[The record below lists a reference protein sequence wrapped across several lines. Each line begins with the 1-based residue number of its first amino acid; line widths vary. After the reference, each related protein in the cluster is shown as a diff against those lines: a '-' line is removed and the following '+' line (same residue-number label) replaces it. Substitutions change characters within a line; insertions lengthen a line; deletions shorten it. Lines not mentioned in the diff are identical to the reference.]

1 MRKIDRTVMLFFVI
15 LFSIASFAQEATDE
29 PSSTEDTASYRIER
43 VVARVN
49 DRVITSDRLYERL
62 FRINGEQ
69 VLVQM
74 INEMLIEDE
83 AKAQDVEV
91 SDNELDEQINEFK
104 AGFEDEDGFTNWM
117 VQQRLT
123 EKEFRD
129 QLRLNMLQEKVIIK
143 ANELVVTDEEVTDFF
158 ETNKENLG
166 TPLQYKIKHIVVESQ
181 EAGEELL
188 IALEAG
194 ADFEK
199 LATLKSLDP
208 QSREQG
214 GDLGYLAAGAMVPE
228 FEQALQNLEV
238 GGVSGLVPTQVG
250 FHVLKLEEKKDAV
263 PAKFDKEMKNNLK
276 EFIMKQ
282 KVESA
287 IPQFMQE
294 LQNKAEITLSTGMV
308 P

>member
-29 PSSTEDTASYRIER
+29 PSSTEDPASYRIER

-117 VQQRLT
+117 TQQRLT

-143 ANELVVTDEEVTDFF
+143 VNELVVTDEEVTDFF
-158 ETNKENLG
+158 ENNEENLG
-166 TPLQYKIKHIVVESQ
+166 TPVQYKIRHIVVDSQ

-250 FHVLKLEEKKDAV
+250 FHVLKLEEKIDAV

>member
-1 MRKIDRTVMLFFVI
+1 MRKMNCAVVLFFVF
-15 LFSIASFAQEATDE
+15 LVPCVLFAQEETE
-29 PSSTEDTASYRIER
+29 GTSSAGDTASYRIER

-83 AKAQDVEV
+83 AEAQGVEV
-91 SDNELDEQINEFK
+91 SDKELDEQIDEFK
-104 AGFEDEDGFTNWM
+104 AGFEDEDGFANWIK
-117 VQQRLT
+117 QQRLT
-123 EKEFRD
+123 EKEFRE
-129 QLRLNMLQEKVIIK
+129 QLRLNMLQERVIIK
-143 ANELVVTDEEVTDFF
+143 VNELTVTDEEVADFF
-158 ETNKENLG
+158 ENNKENLG
-166 TPLQYKIKHIVVESQ
+166 TPEQYRVRHIVVDSQ

-199 LATLKSLDP
+199 LAALKSMDP

-214 GDLGYLAAGAMVPE
+214 GDLGFLAAGAMVPE
-228 FEQALQNLEV
+228 FERALQTLEV
-238 GGVSGLVPTQVG
+238 GGISGLVPTQVG
-250 FHVLKLEEKKDAV
+250 FHVLKLEEKKEAV
-263 PAKFDKEMKNNLK
+263 PAKFDKEMKNNLR

-282 KVESA
+282 KVEAA
-287 IPQFMQE
+287 IPAFMKE

>member
-1 MRKIDRTVMLFFVI
+1 MRKMNCAVVLFFVF
-15 LFSIASFAQEATDE
+15 LVPCVLFAQEETE
-29 PSSTEDTASYRIER
+29 GTSSTGDTASYRIER

-83 AKAQDVEV
+83 AEAQGVEV
-91 SDNELDEQINEFK
+91 SDKELDEQIDEFK
-104 AGFEDEDGFTNWM
+104 AGFEDEDGFANWIK
-117 VQQRLT
+117 QQRLT
-123 EKEFRD
+123 EKEFRE
-129 QLRLNMLQEKVIIK
+129 QLRLNMLQERVIIK
-143 ANELVVTDEEVTDFF
+143 VNELTVTDEEVADFF
-158 ETNKENLG
+158 ENNKENLG
-166 TPLQYKIKHIVVESQ
+166 TPEQYRVRHIVVDSQ

-199 LATLKSLDP
+199 LAALKSMDP

-214 GDLGYLAAGAMVPE
+214 GDLGFLAAGAMVPE
-228 FEQALQNLEV
+228 FERALQTLEV
-238 GGVSGLVPTQVG
+238 GGISGLVPTQVG
-250 FHVLKLEEKKDAV
+250 FHVLKLEEKKEAV
-263 PAKFDKEMKNNLK
+263 PAKFDKEMKNNLR

-282 KVESA
+282 KVEAA
-287 IPQFMQE
+287 IPAFMKE

>member
-166 TPLQYKIKHIVVESQ
+166 TPVQYKIKHIVVESQ